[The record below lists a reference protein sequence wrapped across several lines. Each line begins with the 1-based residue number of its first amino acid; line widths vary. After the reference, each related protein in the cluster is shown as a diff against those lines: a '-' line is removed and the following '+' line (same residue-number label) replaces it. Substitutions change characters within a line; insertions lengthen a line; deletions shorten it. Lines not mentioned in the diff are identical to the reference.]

1 MGVKIHI
8 QPQDVWAFFD
18 KNIKR
23 LSDEM
28 VIIAENTETEYA
40 VYLTE
45 ESGYPLFIVCQ
56 GDDDAEYDEG
66 AINQKDCEDTAKRCF
81 LKYLY
86 PVTVTSGKYSI
97 PFDQDDDDFDSELT
111 KMEMEDTVYER
122 EDELVYAMG
131 DFLQNALREGVDGT
145 DVVDTLGL
153 DIINDILDTTLQYIA
168 DAYDLPI
175 YRPTFVT
182 DENGSEEYVEYPYN
196 SEEPEDLSDSLSY
209 E

>member
-8 QPQDVWAFFD
+8 QPHEIWGFFD

-28 VIIAENTETEYA
+28 VAIAENTETEYA

-45 ESGYPLFIVCQ
+45 EDGYPLFVVCH
-56 GDDDAEYDEG
+56 GDDDAEYDES
-66 AINQKDCEDTAKRCF
+66 AISPKDCENTAQRCF
-81 LKYLY
+81 TKFLY
-86 PVTVTSGKYSI
+86 PVTVTSGKYVI
-97 PFDQDDDDFDSELT
+97 PFDEDDDTEPT
-111 KMEMEDTVYER
+111 KMEMEDTIYER
-122 EDELVYAMG
+122 EDELLYAMG
-131 DFLQNALREGVDGT
+131 DFLQTVLRDGVDGT

-153 DIINDILDTTLQYIA
+153 DIVNDILDTTLQYIA
-168 DAYDLPI
+168 ETYDLPV

-182 DENGSEEYVEYPYN
+182 DENGNEEYTEYPYN
-196 SEEPEDLSDSLSY
+196 AEEPEDLSDSLSY

>member
-8 QPQDVWAFFD
+8 QPQDVWDFFN

-28 VIIAENTETEYA
+28 VVIAENTETEYT

-45 ESGYPLFIVCQ
+45 EDGYPLFVVCQ
-56 GDDDAEYDEG
+56 GDDDPEYDEG
-66 AINQKDCEDTAKRCF
+66 AISPKDCENTAQRCF
-81 LKYLY
+81 TRYLY
-86 PVTVTSGKYSI
+86 PVTVTSEKYSI
-97 PFDQDDDDFDSELT
+97 PFDQDDDDAEST
-111 KMEMEDTVYER
+111 KMEMEDAVYER
-122 EDELVYAMG
+122 EDELLYAMG
-131 DFLQNALREGVDGT
+131 DFLQTVLQEGVDGS

-153 DIINDILDTTLQYIA
+153 DVVNDILDTTLQYIA
-168 DAYDLPI
+168 ETYDLPV

-182 DENGSEEYVEYPYN
+182 DENGNEEYVRYPYN
-196 SEEPEDLSDSLSY
+196 VEEFEDLSDSLSY